1 MPSWTSVENLRHGN
15 QEKPKQWFF
24 FMAGKHWKT
33 INRDICWNAMLNCP
47 EVILGDLLIL
57 DPDKGPFGVGKLCVP
72 DVWISLNISRVV
84 PHS

>member
-1 MPSWTSVENLRHGN
+1 MAARKNLNSGIY
-15 QEKPKQWFF
+15 
-24 FMAGKHWKT
+24 GWKT

-72 DVWISLNISRVV
+72 DGWISLNISRVV